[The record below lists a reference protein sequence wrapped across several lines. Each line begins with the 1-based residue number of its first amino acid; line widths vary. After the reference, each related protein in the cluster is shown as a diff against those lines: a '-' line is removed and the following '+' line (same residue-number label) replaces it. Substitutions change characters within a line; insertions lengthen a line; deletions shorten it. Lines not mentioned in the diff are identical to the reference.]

1 MDGRKERR
9 PASEVIVED
18 TQRAAGSTDSSQAVT
33 EMKCNEPL
41 KLFCFTVVSGVALSA
56 FLSPSPSGNGSSE
69 ADFPLRQAEPT
80 HVVFLTNDG
89 EDKTLDLTF
98 DNLKFD
104 IEKDQPYDESMLTD
118 EIREMEGK
126 RIKIHGFIRPSF
138 KQKGI
143 KSFVFVRDNKECCFG
158 PGAALYDCLIVK
170 MKKGKSATF
179 TVRPIAVEGEFS
191 IKPYEGPDGN
201 TWAIFQLTDSVV
213 D

>member
-1 MDGRKERR
+1 
-9 PASEVIVED
+9 
-18 TQRAAGSTDSSQAVT
+18 
-33 EMKCNEPL
+33 MKCNERL
-41 KLFCFTVVSGVALSA
+41 RIFCFSVVWGVVVLAH
-56 FLSPSPSGNGSSE
+56 LSPSPWATSIPSAE
-69 ADFPLRQAEPT
+69 FPPKQRELTKAVLIAD
-80 HVVFLTNDG
+80 DG

-126 RIKIHGFIRPSF
+126 RIKIRGYIRPSF
-138 KQKGI
+138 RQKGI

-170 MKKGKSATF
+170 MKKGKSTSF

-191 IKPYEGPDGN
+191 IKAYEGPDGN

>member
-1 MDGRKERR
+1 
-9 PASEVIVED
+9 
-18 TQRAAGSTDSSQAVT
+18 
-33 EMKCNEPL
+33 MKCSEPL
-41 KLFCFTVVSGVALSA
+41 KIFCFSVVSGLVVLPI
-56 FLSPSPSGNGSSE
+56 LYPSPSATRFFAE
-69 ADFPLRQAEPT
+69 DVRVRQIEPT
-80 HVVFLTNDG
+80 KVVFVTGDG

-126 RIKIHGFIRPSF
+126 RIKIRGYIRPSF

-170 MKKGKSATF
+170 MKKGKSTTF

-191 IKPYEGPDGN
+191 IKSYEGPDGN
-201 TWAIFQLTDSVV
+201 IWAIFRLTDSVV

>member
-1 MDGRKERR
+1 
-9 PASEVIVED
+9 
-18 TQRAAGSTDSSQAVT
+18 
-33 EMKCNEPL
+33 MKCNERL
-41 KLFCFTVVSGVALSA
+41 RLFCISVTSGVAVLA
-56 FLSPSPSGNGSSE
+56 FLFPSPPATSILQADPSS
-69 ADFPLRQAEPT
+69 ARAELT
-80 HVVFLTNDG
+80 KAVFVVDD
-89 EDKTLDLTF
+89 EEEKTLDLTF

-104 IEKDQPYDESMLTD
+104 IEKDQPYDESMLTN

-126 RIKIHGFIRPSF
+126 RIKIRGYIRPSF

-143 KSFVFVRDNKECCFG
+143 KSFVFVRDNKECSFG

-170 MKKGKSATF
+170 MKKGQSTSF

-191 IKPYEGPDGN
+191 IKAYEGPDGN